1 MPPRSH
7 LVSLRQNMRCSSTN
21 LTTEYLAHNTI
32 NKNIADIFKPVDD
45 SPSPR
50 VILIDGAPGIGKTY
64 LCREIAYQWS
74 QGKIL
79 TDKRFLFF
87 LHAHDPRLQLLKH
100 IKDLVA
106 LFCELENEEK
116 IDMIY
121 GHIKETQG
129 EILTIAL
136 DGYDEFYGGLQS
148 DHLLSRII
156 RCEILPK
163 CGVVITSRSFA
174 CGSLCG
180 QADRRMEILGFTRND
195 RQHYIQR
202 ALEKNPDDIAR
213 LKQYLETH
221 PTVDS
226 LCYIPLNMTILL
238 QLFTENDLPQSCTE
252 LYEKFVNLTITLH
265 IEKDE
270 KNKKLLQIG
279 DSFKGSIK
287 QKLACFSYE
296 ALRKDVVVFTYEE
309 VSRACPEIMQS
320 SGTIHGFGLLQA
332 TQHFTTNGKTLSFN
346 FAHSSVQEYLA
357 AYYIQYLPDDRELDL
372 LRDTFWDKRYLNT
385 WIIYVGLTQANLV
398 QSCGTEELYLSDNQF
413 GDEGA
418 KAFASHLSSDTSLKL
433 LLMNGNNISADVAEE
448 IEQEI
453 TTATSLHIV
462 GITSHQLYVR
472 NEPGDHIAN
481 ILRCYRALKKVSLCN
496 CPVDTEHLEA
506 ILNLL
511 VENTKLHTLRLS
523 HIGLTGSMVKLFDTK
538 WSSLKCLSDLTIV
551 EPGLFHIAADD
562 LIHIVPVTSS
572 AKVVTISDIKIRARH
587 STYWEITK
595 FVKLHLSLMALEIP
609 KCLPKEEKFV
619 DSLVTAIGTAALM
632 QEVDVSHNQLGPIGV
647 QKLAG
652 AIKNIPRLKSLI
664 MRGNDINEILQ

>member
-1 MPPRSH
+1 MQWPDPRAKETSIPCQKMPPRSH

-385 WIIYVGLTQANLV
+385 WIIYVGLTQGRSFAFKHF
-398 QSCGTEELYLSDNQF
+398 LSGNQF
-413 GDEGA
+413 S
-418 KAFASHLSSDTSLKL
+418 FTS
-433 LLMNGNNISADVAEE
+433 
-448 IEQEI
+448 
-453 TTATSLHIV
+453 
-462 GITSHQLYVR
+462 
-472 NEPGDHIAN
+472 
-481 ILRCYRALKKVSLCN
+481 
-496 CPVDTEHLEA
+496 
-506 ILNLL
+506 
-511 VENTKLHTLRLS
+511 
-523 HIGLTGSMVKLFDTK
+523 KLFK
-538 WSSLKCLSDLTIV
+538 
-551 EPGLFHIAADD
+551 EFHIA
-562 LIHIVPVTSS
+562 
-572 AKVVTISDIKIRARH
+572 
-587 STYWEITK
+587 
-595 FVKLHLSLMALEIP
+595 
-609 KCLPKEEKFV
+609 
-619 DSLVTAIGTAALM
+619 
-632 QEVDVSHNQLGPIGV
+632 
-647 QKLAG
+647 QK
-652 AIKNIPRLKSLI
+652 
-664 MRGNDINEILQ
+664 ILQVKSSPLSMFQGS